1 VLLRR
6 GDIALVDFR
15 PGRSG
20 EVDLDYMRPA
30 VIVTNDQANA
40 VAPVIVVVPLTSN
53 VDRVYPFQ
61 VFLPSDCT
69 GLDRDSKAQVELI
82 RHVSV
87 ERVVRVLG
95 RVREELLNE
104 LDGRLREHFVL

>member
-15 PGRSG
+15 PGRAG
-20 EVDLDYMRPA
+20 EAGYTRPA

-53 VDRVYPFQ
+53 VDRIYPFQ
-61 VFLPSDCT
+61 VFLPADHT

-82 RHVSV
+82 RHVSM
-87 ERVVRVLG
+87 ERVTRVVG
-95 RVREELLNE
+95 RLRDDLLAE
-104 LDGRLREHFVL
+104 LDSRLREHLAL